1 MPRRGNTNFKFMS
14 KNVLILGGAGFI
26 GFNVA
31 KYLAANRDYRL
42 TIADNFMKKNRDEEF
57 DSLVNKY
64 GIKVIE
70 DDFSY
75 PGAYDK
81 LDNKYDQ
88 VYMMAALVGVDNANS
103 KPHEVIRINTSLTL
117 YTLEWIRRSTI
128 GKVVFASTSEN
139 YAGTVDAFGYAIPT
153 PEEVPLTIKDIAHP
167 RFTYA
172 VTKILGES
180 GFLNYSKMLG
190 FETTIIRYHNVFGP
204 RMGFNHV
211 IPHLVIR
218 FRNDENPYKIYG
230 HDQTRDFCYITDAVI
245 GTVLAMETPGTNG
258 QIYHLGTGVEITI
271 EELTRA
277 TGELMGF
284 KGEYIYAPTYP
295 GSVSRRS
302 PDITKSKKELGFEA
316 KVNWKDGLKETVDW
330 YNAYFDAG
338 KTVPDKITF
347 Q

>member
-1 MPRRGNTNFKFMS
+1 MS
-14 KNVLILGGAGFI
+14 KKVLILGGAGFI
-26 GFNVA
+26 GFNIS
-31 KYLAANRDYRL
+31 KWLAENRDYEL

-57 DSLVNKY
+57 DSVVSKY

-75 PGAYDK
+75 PEAYDK
-81 LDNKYDQ
+81 LDSDYDQ

-103 KPHEVIRINTSLTL
+103 KPHEVIRINTALTL
-117 YTLEWIRRSTI
+117 YTLEWIRRSKI

-139 YAGTVDAFGYAIPT
+139 YAGTVEAFGYKIPT
-153 PEEVPLTIKDIAHP
+153 PEEVPLTIQNIGHP

-180 GFLNYSKMLG
+180 GFLNYGRMLG
-190 FETTIIRYHNVFGP
+190 FQVTIIRYHNVFGP

-218 FRNDENPYKIYG
+218 FRNNEDPYKIYG
-230 HDQTRDFCYITDAVI
+230 HDQTRDFCYITDAVE
-245 GTVLAMETPGTNG
+245 GTVLSMEMPNTDQ

-271 EELTRA
+271 EELTRE
-277 TGELMGF
+277 TGRLMGF
-284 KGEYIYAPTYP
+284 AGKYTYAPTYP

-302 PDITKSKKELGFEA
+302 PDVTKSKKDLGFTA
-316 KVNWKDGLKETVDW
+316 KIDWKEGLKKTVDW

-338 KTVPDKITF
+338 KTVPDKIVF

>member
-1 MPRRGNTNFKFMS
+1 MNK
-14 KNVLILGGAGFI
+14 KVLILGGAGFI

-31 KYLAANRDYRL
+31 KFLAENKDYQI

-57 DSLVNKY
+57 DKLVKNFN
-64 GIKVIE
+64 IKVIE
-70 DDFSY
+70 DDFSKEE
-75 PGAYDK
+75 AYNK
-81 LDNKYDQ
+81 LDDTYDQ

-103 KPHEVIRINTSLTL
+103 KPHEVIRINTALTL
-117 YTLEWIRRSTI
+117 FTLEWIRRSKI

-139 YAGTVDAFGYAIPT
+139 YAGTVDAFGYKIPT
-153 PEEVPLTIKDIAHP
+153 PEEVPLTIQNIAHP

-180 GFLNYSKMLG
+180 GFLNYAKMLG

-218 FRNDENPYKIYG
+218 FRNGEDPFKVYG
-230 HDQTRDFCYITDAVI
+230 HDQTRDFCYITDAVE
-245 GTVLAMETPGTNG
+245 GTVLAMETPAANG
-258 QIYHLGTGVEITI
+258 QIYHLGTQVEITI
-271 EELTRA
+271 GELIHY
-277 TGELMGF
+277 TGELMHF
-284 KGEYIYAPTYP
+284 KGQYINAPTYP

-302 PDITKSKKELGFEA
+302 PDVTKSKKELGFTA
-316 KVNWKDGLKETVDW
+316 KVNWKDGLKKTVDW
-330 YNAYFDAG
+330 YNQYFDAG
-338 KTVPDKITF
+338 KTVPEKITF

>member
-1 MPRRGNTNFKFMS
+1 MK
-14 KNVLILGGAGFI
+14 KVLILGGGGFI
-26 GFNVA
+26 GFNIA
-31 KYLAANRDYRL
+31 KYLSENRDYQL

-57 DSLVNKY
+57 DELVDQYK
-64 GIKVIE
+64 IKVIE

-75 PGAYDK
+75 PSAYDK
-81 LDNKYDQ
+81 LDGNYDQ
-88 VYMMAALVGVDNANS
+88 VYMMAALVGVDNANNM
-103 KPHEVIRINTSLTL
+103 PHEVIRINTSLAL
-117 YTLEWIRRSTI
+117 YTLEWIRRSKI

-139 YAGTVDAFGYAIPT
+139 YAGTVDAFGYNIPT
-153 PEEVPLTIKDIAHP
+153 PEEVPLTIQDIAHP

-180 GFLNYSKMLG
+180 GFLNYAKMLG

-218 FRNDENPYKIYG
+218 FRNKENPYKIYG
-230 HDQTRDFCYITDAVI
+230 HDQTRDFCYITDAVE

-258 QIYHLGTGVEITI
+258 QIYHLGTGIEITI

-277 TGELMGF
+277 AGELMNF
-284 KGEYIYAPTYP
+284 SGEYTYAPTYP

-302 PDITKSKKELGFEA
+302 PDVNKSKKDLGFTA

-338 KTVPDKITF
+338 REVPHEIKF
-347 Q
+347 L

>member
-1 MPRRGNTNFKFMS
+1 MENNNSPLGDGG

-26 GFNVA
+26 GFNIA
-31 KYLAANRDYRL
+31 KYLAANRDYRI

-57 DSLVNKY
+57 DTVVKKY

-81 LDNKYDQ
+81 LDNEYDH

-180 GFLNYSKMLG
+180 GFLNYAKMLG

-218 FRNDENPYKIYG
+218 FRNAENPYKIYG
-230 HDQTRDFCYITDAVI
+230 HDQTRDFCYITDAVM

-277 TGELMGF
+277 IGELMGF
-284 KGEYIYAPTYP
+284 KGEYINAPTYP

-316 KVNWKDGLKETVDW
+316 KVYWKDGLKETVDW

-338 KTVPDKITF
+338 KTVPDKIIF

>member
-1 MPRRGNTNFKFMS
+1 MS
-14 KNVLILGGAGFI
+14 KKVLILGGAGFI

-31 KYLAANRDYRL
+31 KYLAKNRDYQL
-42 TIADNFMKKNRDEEF
+42 TIADNFMKKNRDAEF
-57 DSLVNKY
+57 DALVNDY
-64 GIKVIE
+64 NIRLIE
-70 DDFSY
+70 ADFSQAE
-75 PGAYDK
+75 AYD
-81 LDNKYDQ
+81 LLGNAYDQ

-103 KPHEVIRINTSLTL
+103 MPHEVIRINTALTL
-117 YTLEWIRRSTI
+117 FTLEWIRRSKI

-139 YAGTVDAFGYAIPT
+139 YAGTVDTFGYAIPT

-180 GFLNYSKMLG
+180 GFLNYAKMLG

-218 FRNDENPYKIYG
+218 FRNGENPYKIYG
-230 HDQTRDFCYITDAVI
+230 HDQTRDFCYITDAVE
-245 GTVLAMETPGTNG
+245 GTVLSMETAGTNG

-284 KGEYIYAPTYP
+284 TGEYTNAPTYP

-302 PDITKSKKELGFEA
+302 PDITKSKKELNFTA

-338 KTVPDKITF
+338 KTVPHQIVF

>member
-1 MPRRGNTNFKFMS
+1 MS
-14 KNVLILGGAGFI
+14 KKVLILGGAGFI

-31 KYLAANRDYRL
+31 KYLATNRNYQL
-42 TIADNFMKKNRDEEF
+42 TIADNFMKKNRDGEF
-57 DSLVNKY
+57 DSLVSKY

-75 PGAYDK
+75 PDAYEK
-81 LDNKYDQ
+81 LDSEYDQ

-103 KPHEVIRINTSLTL
+103 KPHEVIRINTALTL
-117 YTLEWIRRSTI
+117 YTLEWIRRSKI

-139 YAGTVDAFGYAIPT
+139 YAGTVDAFGYKIPT
-153 PEEVPLTIKDIAHP
+153 PEEVPLTIQNIGHP

-172 VTKILGES
+172 VTKMLGES
-180 GFLNYSKMLG
+180 GFLNYAKMLG

-211 IPHLVIR
+211 VPHLVIR
-218 FRNDENPYKIYG
+218 FRNGENPYKIYG
-230 HDQTRDFCYITDAVI
+230 HDQTRDFCYITDAVE
-245 GTVLAMETPGTNG
+245 GTVLSMETPGTNG

-271 EELTRA
+271 EELTRK

-284 KGEYIYAPTYP
+284 RGEYIYAPTYP

-302 PDITKSKKELGFEA
+302 PDVTKSKKELGFTA
-316 KVNWKDGLKETVDW
+316 KTTWQQGLEETVDW
-330 YNAYFDAG
+330 YNTYFDSG
-338 KTVPDKITF
+338 KTVPEKITF

>member
-1 MPRRGNTNFKFMS
+1 MS
-14 KNVLILGGAGFI
+14 KKVLILGGAGFI

-31 KYLAANRDYRL
+31 KYLAKNRDYQL
-42 TIADNFMKKNRDEEF
+42 SIADNFMKKNRDDEF
-57 DSLVNKY
+57 DSLVKDYN
-64 GIKVIE
+64 IRLIE
-70 DDFSY
+70 ADFSQAE
-75 PGAYDK
+75 AYDL
-81 LDNKYDQ
+81 LDDAYDQ

-103 KPHEVIRINTSLTL
+103 MPHEVIRINTALTL
-117 YTLEWIRRSTI
+117 FTLEWIRRSKI

-139 YAGTVDAFGYAIPT
+139 YAGTVDTFGYAIPT

-180 GFLNYSKMLG
+180 GFLNYARMLG

-218 FRNDENPYKIYG
+218 FRNGENPYKIYG
-230 HDQTRDFCYITDAVI
+230 HDQTRDFCYITDAVE
-245 GTVLAMETPGTNG
+245 GTVLSMETAGTNG

-284 KGEYIYAPTYP
+284 TGEYTNAPTYP

-302 PDITKSKKELGFEA
+302 PDITKSKKELNFTA

-330 YNAYFDAG
+330 YNAYFNAG
-338 KTVPDKITF
+338 KTVPHQIVF

>member
-1 MPRRGNTNFKFMS
+1 MS
-14 KNVLILGGAGFI
+14 KKVLILGGAGFI

-31 KYLAANRDYRL
+31 KYLAEKKDYQL

-57 DSLVNKY
+57 EALVKKFN
-64 GIKVIE
+64 IKIIE

-75 PGAYDK
+75 PDAYHK
-81 LDNKYDQ
+81 LDNEYDH

-117 YTLEWIRRSTI
+117 YTLEWIRRSKI

-139 YAGTVDAFGYAIPT
+139 YAGTIEAFGYQVPT
-153 PEEVPLTIKDIAHP
+153 PEEVPLTIQNIAHP

-190 FETTIIRYHNVFGP
+190 FEATIIRYHNVFGP

-218 FRNDENPYKIYG
+218 FRNGQDPYLIYG
-230 HDQTRDFCYITDAVI
+230 HDQTRDFCYITDAVE
-245 GTVLAMETPGTNG
+245 GTVLAMETAGTDQ

-284 KGEYIYAPTYP
+284 KGSYTNAPTYP

-302 PDITKSKKELGFEA
+302 PDIKKSKKELGFTA
-316 KVNWKDGLKETVDW
+316 KTGWKEGLKKTVEW
-330 YNAYFDAG
+330 YNDYFDAG
-338 KTVPDKITF
+338 KTVPEKITF

>member
-1 MPRRGNTNFKFMS
+1 MS
-14 KNVLILGGAGFI
+14 KKVLILGGAGFI

-31 KYLAANRDYRL
+31 KYLAKNRDYEI

-57 DSLVNKY
+57 DALVKDY
-64 GIKVIE
+64 HIRLIE
-70 DDFSY
+70 ADFSQAE
-75 PGAYDK
+75 AYNL
-81 LDNKYDQ
+81 LDNAYDQ

-103 KPHEVIRINTSLTL
+103 MPHEVIRINTALTL
-117 YTLEWIRRSTI
+117 FTLEWIRRSKI

-139 YAGTVDAFGYAIPT
+139 YAGTVDTFGYAIPT

-180 GFLNYSKMLG
+180 GFLNYAKMLG

-218 FRNDENPYKIYG
+218 FRNKENPYKIYG
-230 HDQTRDFCYITDAVI
+230 HDQTRDFCYITDAVE
-245 GTVLAMETPGTNG
+245 GTVLAMETAGTNG

-277 TGELMGF
+277 TGEIMSF
-284 KGEYIYAPTYP
+284 AGEYTNAPTYP

-302 PDITKSKKELGFEA
+302 PDITKSKKELGFTA
-316 KVNWKDGLKETVDW
+316 KVNWKEGLKETVDW

-338 KTVPDKITF
+338 KTVPHQIVF

>member
-1 MPRRGNTNFKFMS
+1 MS
-14 KNVLILGGAGFI
+14 KKVLILGGAGFI
-26 GFNVA
+26 GFNIT
-31 KYLAANRDYRL
+31 KYLAENKDYQL

-57 DSLVNKY
+57 DQLVSRYN
-64 GIKVIE
+64 IKVIE

-81 LDNKYDQ
+81 LDNNYDQ

-128 GKVVFASTSEN
+128 GKVLFASTSEN
-139 YAGTVDAFGYAIPT
+139 YAGTVDAFGYKIPT
-153 PEEVPLTIKDIAHP
+153 PEEVPLTIQDIAHP

-180 GFLNYSKMLG
+180 GFLNYAKMLG

-218 FRNDENPYKIYG
+218 FRSGEDPFKVYG
-230 HDQTRDFCYITDAVI
+230 RDQTRDFCYITDAVE
-245 GTVLAMETPGTNG
+245 GTVLAMEMPGTNG
-258 QIYHLGTGVEITI
+258 QIYHLGTQVEISI
-271 EELTRA
+271 GELIHY
-277 TGELMGF
+277 TGELMNFHGT
-284 KGEYIYAPTYP
+284 YINAPTYP

-302 PDITKSKKELGFEA
+302 PDVTKSKKQLGFSA
-316 KVNWKDGLKETVDW
+316 KVNWKDGLKKTVDW
-330 YNAYFDAG
+330 YNQYFDAG
-338 KTVPDKITF
+338 KTVPEKITF

>member
-1 MPRRGNTNFKFMS
+1 MS
-14 KNVLILGGAGFI
+14 KKVLILGGAGFI

-31 KYLAANRDYRL
+31 KYLAENRNYRI

-57 DSLVNKY
+57 DKLVNRH
-64 GIKVIE
+64 GIRVIE

-81 LDNKYDQ
+81 LENDYDQ

-103 KPHEVIRINTSLTL
+103 KPHEVIRINTALTL

-128 GKVVFASTSEN
+128 GKVLFASTSEN
-139 YAGTVDAFGYAIPT
+139 YAGTVDTFGYAIPT

-180 GFLNYSKMLG
+180 GFLNYAKMLG

-218 FRNDENPYKIYG
+218 FRNGENPYKIYG
-230 HDQTRDFCYITDAVI
+230 HDQTRDFCYITDAVE
-245 GTVLAMETPGTNG
+245 GTVLAMETPGTNM

-302 PDITKSKKELGFEA
+302 PDIRKSKKDLGFEA
-316 KVNWKDGLKETVDW
+316 KVNWKDGLKKTVDW

>member
-1 MPRRGNTNFKFMS
+1 MTK
-14 KNVLILGGAGFI
+14 KVLILGGAGFI
-26 GFNVA
+26 GFNLA
-31 KYLAANRDYRL
+31 KYLAENRDYEL
-42 TIADNFMKKNRDEEF
+42 TIADNFMKKNRDEDF
-57 DSLVNKY
+57 DALVTKHK
-64 GIKVIE
+64 IKLIE

-75 PGAYDK
+75 PEAYEK
-81 LDNKYDQ
+81 LDNEYDQ
-88 VYMMAALVGVDNANS
+88 LYMMAALVGVDNANS
-103 KPHEVIRINTSLTL
+103 KPHEVIRINTSLAL
-117 YTLEWIRRSTI
+117 YTLEWIRRSKI
-128 GKVVFASTSEN
+128 RKVVFASTSEN

-153 PEEVPLTIKDIAHP
+153 PEEVPLTIQNIAHP

-180 GFLNYSKMLG
+180 GFLNYAKMLG

-218 FRNDENPYKIYG
+218 FRDKQNPYLIYG
-230 HDQTRDFCYITDAVI
+230 HDQTRDFCYITDAVE

-258 QIYHLGTGVEITI
+258 EIYHLGTGVEITI

-277 TGELMGF
+277 TGELMNF
-284 KGEYIYAPTYP
+284 QGEYTNAPTYP

-302 PDITKSKKELGFEA
+302 PDITKSKKDLNFIA
-316 KVNWKDGLKETVDW
+316 KVDWKEGLKETVNW
-330 YNAYFDAG
+330 YNAYFDSG

>member
-1 MPRRGNTNFKFMS
+1 MS
-14 KNVLILGGAGFI
+14 KKVLILGGAGFI

-31 KYLAANRDYRL
+31 KYLATKKEYQL

-57 DSLVNKY
+57 DLLVSKY

-75 PGAYDK
+75 PEAYHK
-81 LDNKYDQ
+81 LDHAYDQ

-103 KPHEVIRINTSLTL
+103 MPHEVIRINTSLAL

-139 YAGTVDAFGYAIPT
+139 YAGTVEAFGYAVPT
-153 PEEVPLTIKDIAHP
+153 PEEVPLTIKDISHP

-180 GFLNYSKMLG
+180 GFLNYARVLG

-218 FRNDENPYKIYG
+218 FRNGENPYRIYG
-230 HDQTRDFCYITDAVI
+230 HDQTRDFCYITDAVE

-258 QIYHLGTGVEITI
+258 RIYHLGTGIEITI

-284 KGEYIYAPTYP
+284 TGEYIYAPTYP

-302 PDITKSKKELGFEA
+302 PDITRSAKELGFSA
-316 KVNWKDGLKETVDW
+316 RSGWKDGLKETVDW

-338 KTVPDKITF
+338 NKVPHKITF

>member
-1 MPRRGNTNFKFMS
+1 MS
-14 KNVLILGGAGFI
+14 KKVLILGGAGFI

-31 KYLAANRDYRL
+31 KYLAKNRDYQL
-42 TIADNFMKKNRDEEF
+42 TIADNFMKKNRDDEF
-57 DSLVNKY
+57 DTLVKDY
-64 GIKVIE
+64 KIRLIE
-70 DDFSY
+70 ADFSQAS
-75 PGAYDK
+75 AYDL
-81 LDNKYDQ
+81 LDNAYDQ

-103 KPHEVIRINTSLTL
+103 MPHEVIRINTALTL
-117 YTLEWIRRSTI
+117 FTLEWIRRSKI

-139 YAGTVDAFGYAIPT
+139 YAGTVDTFGYAIPT

-180 GFLNYSKMLG
+180 GFLNYARMLG

-218 FRNDENPYKIYG
+218 FRNGENPYKIYG
-230 HDQTRDFCYITDAVI
+230 HDQTRDFCYITDAVE
-245 GTVLAMETPGTNG
+245 GTVLSMETAGTNG

-284 KGEYIYAPTYP
+284 TGEYTNAPTYP

-302 PDITKSKKELGFEA
+302 PDITKSKKELNFIA
-316 KVNWKDGLKETVDW
+316 KVSWKEGLKETVDW

-338 KTVPDKITF
+338 KTVPHQIVF